1 MVMERVDQTDLSSTF
16 HGSSSSS
23 IVSSSIANAMGRVV
37 SMWYNA
43 VLRVPYR
50 TYTDGQLPSIT
61 YS

>member
-1 MVMERVDQTDLSSTF
+1 
-16 HGSSSSS
+16 
-23 IVSSSIANAMGRVV
+23 MGRVV

-43 VLRVPYR
+43 VLRVPYG